1 MTTLMTSQAIPLY
14 PKSQK
19 ERKARNLATVC
30 SFQKGSI
37 PYARHVGVDYPI
49 DSPSTT
55 GSKAAV
61 VAVMEAAKTV
71 SNCTIKSVTPMI
83 TTDGIVTFRI
93 ILGD

>member
-1 MTTLMTSQAIPLY
+1 MTISTTTLQAIPLY
-14 PKSQK
+14 PTTQR

-61 VAVMEAAKTV
+61 VAVMEASQLV
-71 SNCTIKSVTPMI
+71 EGCSVKAVRTCI
-83 TTDGIVTFRI
+83 DDGLIHFRVT
-93 ILGD
+93 LGD

>member
-1 MTTLMTSQAIPLY
+1 MTIYTTSQAIPLY
-14 PKSQK
+14 PTTQR

-37 PYARHVGVDYPI
+37 PYARRVGVDYPL

-61 VAVMEAAKTV
+61 IAVMEAAKTV
-71 SNCTIKSVTPMI
+71 SNCTIKSVTPTI
-83 TTDGIVTFRI
+83 TTDGVVAFQI

>member
-1 MTTLMTSQAIPLY
+1 MRILTTSQAIPLY
-14 PKSQK
+14 PKTQR

-61 VAVMEAAKTV
+61 IAVMEAAKTV
-71 SNCTIKSVTPMI
+71 SDCTVKAVTPTI
-83 TTDGIVTFRI
+83 TADGVSAFKI

>member
-1 MTTLMTSQAIPLY
+1 MKTLTTVQAIPLY
-14 PKSQK
+14 PTTQK

-61 VAVMEAAKTV
+61 VAVMEAATTV
-71 SNCTIKSVTPMI
+71 SNCTVKSVTPTI
-83 TTDGIVTFRI
+83 TADGVAAFNIV
-93 ILGD
+93 LGD